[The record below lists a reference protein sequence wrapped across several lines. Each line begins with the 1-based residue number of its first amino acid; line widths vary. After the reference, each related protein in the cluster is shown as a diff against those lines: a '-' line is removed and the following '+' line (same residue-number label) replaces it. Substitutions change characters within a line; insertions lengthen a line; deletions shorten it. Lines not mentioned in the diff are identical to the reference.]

1 MQINNAGESK
11 CSDCFNMQTAFL
23 LLFFIRRQLRA
34 YYRNRQNILLPCMR
48 KDVRQVWSLSH
59 WFLKGCYRKLVVLI
73 ISIVVT
79 SQRTLT
85 DKPLL

>member
-11 CSDCFNMQTAFL
+11 CSVG
-23 LLFFIRRQLRA
+23 
-34 YYRNRQNILLPCMR
+34 QNILLPCMR
-48 KDVRQVWSLSH
+48 NDVRQVWSLSH

-79 SQRTLT
+79 LQRTLT